1 MSLGI
6 TTWVLD
12 LPALLFSAGATTLYL
27 LGAKRRAERGSAR
40 PRMTATFLLG
50 IVVVL
55 LSHLS
60 PIAAYSEVLFWPHMV
75 QHLLITLVAAPCIAW
90 SSPVTTIRQALPADA
105 RHGLALVARRS
116 RRTRRRAGSPPP
128 LLLATLASIAV
139 LWIWHTP
146 PIYDAAVT
154 SPALHLLEHASFLA
168 TAVWFWSEV
177 RSSARRHPRTQAIA
191 TLCLG
196 LMIVQGGVLGAAI
209 TFASRSL
216 FEVYTGYGPLSAL
229 EDQQLAGALMW
240 VPPGFVYGSVAVRRF
255 IGWFNLVGGADPAPP
270 EPGPVRREGA
280 CPPDRGQRLANN
292 PAEPSR

>member
-6 TTWVLD
+6 TSWVLD
-12 LPALLFSAGATTLYL
+12 LPALLFTSGATTLYL
-27 LGAKRRAERGSAR
+27 VGAKRRAGRGVAR
-40 PRMTATFLLG
+40 PRATVAFLCG
-50 IVVVL
+50 IAVVL

-60 PIAAYSEVLFWPHMV
+60 PIAAYSEVLFWPRMV
-75 QHLLITLVAAPCIAW
+75 QHLLITLVAAPFIAW

-105 RHGLALVARRS
+105 RHRLALVARRS

-128 LLLATLASIAV
+128 LLLATLVSIAV

-146 PIYDAAVT
+146 PVYDAAVR
-154 SPALHLLEHASFLA
+154 SPALHLLEHASFLG

-209 TFASRSL
+209 TFANRSL
-216 FEVYTGYGPLSAL
+216 FEVYTGYGGLSAL

-255 IGWFNLVGGADPAPP
+255 IGWFNLVGGGDPAPP
-270 EPGPVRREGA
+270 EPGPVRWDGG
-280 CPPDRGQRLANN
+280 CPPDRGERLAND
-292 PAEPSR
+292 PVEPSR